1 MCSRAWIIDLSIL
14 WRVGV
19 ESSES
24 ETNDMFEE
32 DEEVKGSAGIQFL
45 GELDTYWV
53 KWSWCTDV

>member
-1 MCSRAWIIDLSIL
+1 MHGQCWIDLSFL

-32 DEEVKGSAGIQFL
+32 DEEVKGSAGIQL
-45 GELDTYWV
+45 LTELDRY
-53 KWSWCTDV
+53 SG